1 MLFIN
6 LYLVVTYIAS
16 FEIANKKANN
26 SDGWDV
32 ELFITSL
39 LFPLAL
45 PILILIEIHT
55 YLAKKS
61 LF

>member
-6 LYLVVTYIAS
+6 LYFVIAYIVS

-26 SDGWDV
+26 GDGWDV
-32 ELFITSL
+32 ELFTTFL
-39 LFPLAL
+39 LFPLAI
-45 PILILIEIHT
+45 PILILMEIHAF
-55 YLAKKS
+55 LEKRS

>member
-26 SDGWDV
+26 GDGWDV

-45 PILILIEIHT
+45 PILILAGIYN
-55 YLAKKS
+55 YLTEKS
-61 LF
+61 SF